1 MTEIAVDNDN
11 VDLAA
16 LLRSGSFADLL
27 AVIDEQQNVTT
38 EPRSTIADRQKELAE
53 ALTKDLT
60 GEKLIQMQEVL
71 SEYVDQLAK
80 DIVSFDGNGAELTH
94 EQLVYLMRRHTDT
107 KAIEELIKVVYGGL
121 KRIIFEAITA
131 KVARENPAE
140 KFPEYVSDSIDIPE
154 FGKRFCREGAGR
166 MTPLIDQDELRR
178 QLGEQLWERCCETVE
193 VPAHTETKF
202 SEVLLKAEIL
212 RDLTLMPKLTASL
225 IPAGWKAGS
234 YTTKPIKAKK

>member
-1 MTEIAVDNDN
+1 MTEIVADN

-16 LLRSGSFADLL
+16 LLRSGSFSDLL
-27 AVIDEQQNVTT
+27 AIIDEQQNVIT
-38 EPRSTIADRQKELAE
+38 EPRSTIADRQKELE
-53 ALTKDLT
+53 QALANDPT

-71 SEYVDQLAK
+71 SDYVDQLAQ
-80 DIVSFDGNGAELTH
+80 DIVPFDGNGAELTH

-107 KAIEELIKVVYGGL
+107 KAIEELAKVVYGGL

-131 KVARENPAE
+131 KVARENPDE
-140 KFPEYVSDSIDIPE
+140 KFPEYVSDSIDVPE
-154 FGKRFCREGAGR
+154 MGKRFCREGAGR
-166 MTPLIDQDELRR
+166 MTPLLDQDELRR
-178 QLGEQLWERCCETVE
+178 QLGEDLWARCCETID

-212 RDLTLMPKLTASL
+212 RDHSLMPKLAACL